1 MSEEFNTEEQEI
13 LFTIQDEQGVEHTLR
28 LLTIFTAGQLG
39 RQYVAGMTTDVM
51 LYRCENTPDGS
62 MTYVSEMA
70 DDEEFSRVS
79 QAWSALVESGLEEA
93 DISEQTVYMHVL
105 SGNSYEDIMFDGTVY
120 SVFKL
125 DEQDIQ
131 QYMAICPHN
140 IMFFRY
146 NLVET
151 DYDATVEI
159 TNIYSP
165 QEYEDVTA
173 AFHNLIEE

>member
-1 MSEEFNTEEQEI
+1 
-13 LFTIQDEQGVEHTLR
+13 
-28 LLTIFTAGQLG
+28 
-39 RQYVAGMTTDVM
+39 
-51 LYRCENTPDGS
+51 
-62 MTYVSEMA
+62 
-70 DDEEFSRVS
+70 
-79 QAWSALVESGLEEA
+79 
-93 DISEQTVYMHVL
+93 MHVL